1 MGRRLPR
8 ALSPADIYKKLYVD
22 DVDGK
27 ERSKKAKIYIDEI
40 IAEALPENS
49 PYKKP
54 NRDALDDLAVRLA
67 DIFFWHPIFAST
79 VPPSHDLLDAA
90 SAVVAPLREH
100 IELIQK
106 QQDLMRGDPKTFADC
121 ATALDHL
128 RTLEAAISAALPHL
142 PQRFEGSSPPTA
154 SWHGVAF
161 AIEQAFRRAM
171 KTTNPKVRLGLSNAG
186 GPVVRFVAAALRWGT
201 GEDVTEA
208 AVAKYLIGL
217 RKRQFPTRSQSREL
231 TSAAEL

>member
-100 IELIQK
+100 IELIQP
-106 QQDLMRGDPKTFADC
+106 QLLT
-121 ATALDHL
+121 
-128 RTLEAAISAALPHL
+128 ISAPSKPRSLL
-142 PQRFEGSSPPTA
+142 RFRICRSGS
-154 SWHGVAF
+154 
-161 AIEQAFRRAM
+161 
-171 KTTNPKVRLGLSNAG
+171 KVRPRQRL
-186 GPVVRFVAAALRWGT
+186 VGT
-201 GEDVTEA
+201 GWH
-208 AVAKYLIGL
+208 LQL
-217 RKRQFPTRSQSREL
+217 SRRFG
-231 TSAAEL
+231 AQ